1 MEIGMKLKPWKIS
14 ILISSIAVIGVGSAM
29 AITNPRRQ
37 AYQEYAAEKMG
48 TYLKEEVCA
57 DAPQTLG
64 DFLER
69 QCNNLVDS
77 GQKPLQEM
85 IAQSTE
91 RHNYFLFSI
100 YETNLSL
107 MAGLPSYRFKTIGIF
122 QNFFTYESQ
131 EQ

>member
-1 MEIGMKLKPWKIS
+1 MKLKPWEIRIIIS
-14 ILISSIAVIGVGSAM
+14 GIAVIAVASAM

-57 DAPQTLG
+57 DAPKTLG
-64 DFLER
+64 DFIER

-85 IAQSTE
+85 IAQSTQ

-100 YETNLSL
+100 YETNLSV
-107 MAGLPSYRFKTIGIF
+107 MAGLPTYQFRTIGIF
-122 QNFFTYESQ
+122 QNFLTYESQ

>member
-1 MEIGMKLKPWKIS
+1 MKLKPWEIS
-14 ILISSIAVIGVGSAM
+14 ILASSIAVLAVGSAM

-37 AYQEYAAEKMG
+37 AYQEYAAEKMSV
-48 TYLKEEVCA
+48 YIKKEICSE
-57 DAPQTLG
+57 APQALG

-77 GQKPLQEM
+77 GQQPIQKM
-85 IAQSTE
+85 IADSTQ

-100 YETNLSL
+100 YETNLSV
-107 MAGLPSYRFKTIGIF
+107 MSGLPSYQFKTIGVF
-122 QNFFTYESQ
+122 QNFWTYESK

>member
-1 MEIGMKLKPWKIS
+1 MKLKPREIG
-14 ILISSIAVIGVGSAM
+14 ILLSSIAVIGVGSVM
-29 AITNPRRQ
+29 AITNPRPQ
-37 AYQEYAAEKMG
+37 AYQKYAAEKMG
-48 TYLKEEVCA
+48 IYLKEEVCT
-57 DAPQTLG
+57 DAPKTLG

-91 RHNYFLFSI
+91 RHNYFLCSI
-100 YETNLSL
+100 YETNLTL
-107 MAGLPSYRFKTIGIF
+107 MAGLPNYHFKTIGIF
-122 QNFFTYESQ
+122 QNFLTYESR

>member
-1 MEIGMKLKPWKIS
+1 MKLKPWEIS
-14 ILISSIAVIGVGSAM
+14 ILISSIAVIGIGSAM

-37 AYQEYAAEKMG
+37 AYREYAADKLG
-48 TYLKEEVCA
+48 TYLKKEVCA
-57 DAPQTLG
+57 DAPEALG
-64 DFLER
+64 GFLQR

-85 IAQSTE
+85 IAKSTE

-107 MAGLPSYRFKTIGIF
+107 MSGLPSYQFKTVAVF
-122 QNFFTYESQ
+122 QNFWTYESK

>member
-1 MEIGMKLKPWKIS
+1 MKLKPWEIS
-14 ILISSIAVIGVGSAM
+14 ILISSIAIVGVGSAM

-37 AYQEYAAEKMG
+37 AYQEYAGDKMG

-57 DAPQTLG
+57 DAPEALG
-64 DFLER
+64 GLLQR

-85 IAQSTE
+85 IANSTQ

-107 MAGLPSYRFKTIGIF
+107 MSGLPSYQFKTIAVF
-122 QNFFTYESQ
+122 QNFWTYESK
-131 EQ
+131 EK

>member
-1 MEIGMKLKPWKIS
+1 MKLKPWEIS
-14 ILISSIAVIGVGSAM
+14 ILLGSIAVIGVGSAM

-37 AYQEYAAEKMG
+37 AYQEYAAQQMG
-48 TYLKEEVCA
+48 GYLKEEVCA
-57 DAPQTLG
+57 DAPKALG

-77 GQKPLQEM
+77 GQKPLQEI
-85 IAQSTE
+85 IAQSTQ

-107 MAGLPSYRFKTIGIF
+107 MTGLPSYQFKTLAIF
-122 QNFFTYESQ
+122 QNFWTYESQ
-131 EQ
+131 EK